1 MKKDLNIGIGF
12 VTGRSNV
19 CSVINSYYSY
29 IKGQLTNLDRKVNI
43 TFYIL
48 FDLKYQGAS
57 REDFYQLNQEVFD
70 EDGINVKYIT
80 PEDIAE
86 RKEIVKSYYK
96 LDDDEVDLIFGNG
109 HARGRNTVMYFA
121 YHDKMDY
128 LLFWDD
134 DEYPVACVK
143 KEDGIMF

>member
-48 FDLKYQGAS
+48 FVLSTEPSSIIITSILSKLWS
-57 REDFYQLNQEVFD
+57 R
-70 EDGINVKYIT
+70 I
-80 PEDIAE
+80 
-86 RKEIVKSYYK
+86 
-96 LDDDEVDLIFGNG
+96 
-109 HARGRNTVMYFA
+109 
-121 YHDKMDY
+121 
-128 LLFWDD
+128 LLR
-134 DEYPVACVK
+134 V
-143 KEDGIMF
+143 G

>member
-48 FDLKYQGAS
+48 FDLFS
-57 REDFYQLNQEVFD
+57 FV
-70 EDGINVKYIT
+70 
-80 PEDIAE
+80 
-86 RKEIVKSYYK
+86 
-96 LDDDEVDLIFGNG
+96 
-109 HARGRNTVMYFA
+109 H
-121 YHDKMDY
+121 H
-128 LLFWDD
+128 
-134 DEYPVACVK
+134 
-143 KEDGIMF
+143 